1 VNRDDKRRIGVRSLG
16 LIALVLMAA
25 LLAACGGQSESKPP
39 PGSPDNPL
47 VAQAPQDSVT
57 SGRLNEAAP
66 AAKGTSGAEGAKPKA
81 AAQPGYQKL
90 VERQGSKPHSRFTPC
105 NLVTKAQAGAIV
117 GAPLQDPLEAPQ
129 GPTCIYRSQDGK
141 RFVTLAVQAVPFSKL
156 KRQMHKRLQVD
167 VSNKTAFCGML
178 GQPIL
183 YVPLSGSRVL
193 SVAAPCQVAR
203 KFAARAVQRLND

>member
-1 VNRDDKRRIGVRSLG
+1 VHRDDKKRIGVRSLS
-16 LIALVLMAA
+16 LIALLLMAA
-25 LLAACGGQSESKPP
+25 LLAACGGQSKPKPP
-39 PGSPDNPL
+39 PGSPENPL
-47 VAQAPQDSVT
+47 VAQAPQEAVT
-57 SGRLNEAAP
+57 QGRLNEAAP
-66 AAKGTSGAEGAKPKA
+66 GAAGAGAEGAKPKA

-90 VERQGSKPHSRFTPC
+90 VERQGSKPRSRFTPC

-141 RFVTLAVQAVPFSKL
+141 RFVTLAVQSVAFSKL
-156 KRQMHKRLQVD
+156 KHQMHKRQQVT

-183 YVPLSGSRVL
+183 YVPLSGRRVL

-203 KFAARAVQRLND
+203 KFAARAVPRLND

>member
-1 VNRDDKRRIGVRSLG
+1 MHCDDKKRIGVRSLS
-16 LIALVLMAA
+16 LIALLLMAT
-25 LLAACGGQSESKPP
+25 LLAACGGQSKPKPP
-39 PGSPDNPL
+39 AGSPDNPL
-47 VAQAPQDSVT
+47 VAQAPQDTVT
-57 SGRLNEAAP
+57 QGRLNEAAP
-66 AAKGTSGAEGAKPKA
+66 AAKGAGAEGATSEA

-90 VERQGSKPHSRFTPC
+90 VERQGSKPRSRFTPC

-141 RFVTLAVQAVPFSKL
+141 RFVTLAVQSVPFSKL
-156 KRQMHKRLQVD
+156 KHQMHKRQQVT

-203 KFAARAVQRLND
+203 KFAARAVPRLND